1 MLLLYAFYTRN
12 FLFALIVVMMVL
24 MLFTASAKP
33 KNNLTITSG
42 GIKLANQNIP
52 WKDITKFW
60 IIYQPPEVKTLPCDL
75 SLLMPQIS
83 IPLEQQNPVQLR
95 ELLLK
100 YVPEDLTKQEESN
113 VDALSRILKWYD
125 SHRYLIYSST
135 DRVHP
140 CEGCD

>member
-12 FLFALIVVMMVL
+12 FLFALIVVMMAL
-24 MLFTASAKP
+24 MLFLQHQRSP
-33 KNNLTITSG
+33 KKITLTITSG

-60 IIYQPPEVKTLPCDL
+60 IIYQPPEVKKLYLAT
-75 SLLMPQIS
+75 SRFLMPQIS

-113 VDALSRILKWYD
+113 VDALSRILKW
-125 SHRYLIYSST
+125 
-135 DRVHP
+135 
-140 CEGCD
+140 